1 LPVAAAVKP
10 LGRPPIYK
18 KEYDELAERLCL
30 LGMTDAEIAAAIGV
44 SIQAM
49 KIWDRDH
56 PSFSAARAEGKEFAD
71 ARVAKA
77 LHSRAI
83 GYSHKATKFFLGPG
97 GVIIK
102 EDYIEH
108 YPPDTHAAAL
118 WLANRRRK
126 QWSLKP
132 SEEPDKEGGGG
143 ITIKIE
149 GGLPDD

>member
-1 LPVAAAVKP
+1 
-10 LGRPPIYK
+10 
-18 KEYDELAERLCL
+18 
-30 LGMTDAEIAAAIGV
+30 
-44 SIQAM
+44 M
-49 KIWDRDH
+49 KVWDRDH
-56 PSFSAARAEGKEFAD
+56 PSFLIARAEGKEFAD

-77 LHSRAI
+77 LHSRAL
-83 GYSHKATKFFLGPG
+83 GYSHKATKFFLGPR
-97 GVIIK
+97 GVVIK

-132 SEEPDKEGGGG
+132 GEDPDTKEVG
-143 ITIKIE
+143 ITIKVE